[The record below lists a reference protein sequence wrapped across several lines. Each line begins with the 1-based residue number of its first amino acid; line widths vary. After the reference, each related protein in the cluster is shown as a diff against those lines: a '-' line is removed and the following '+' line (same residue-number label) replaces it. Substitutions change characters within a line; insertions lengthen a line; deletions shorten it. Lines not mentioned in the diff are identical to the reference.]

1 MNRGKTARHA
11 LATAISLGI
20 LVPVFLSG
28 CGAVGAVGGMASAVP
43 GVGGKCPDLTKP
55 EAILAFDFATNFKL
69 SADVGAKLKAATAA
83 AVELKGF
90 ADQIDADLKAG
101 CGPIAKDLG
110 VAGDFKDGK
119 SACEAAIKGIGDFKG
134 KLGANAKLSLVLKPP
149 KCQADLKVYGDCA
162 GKCDASLSGGKA
174 KVECEPGKL
183 SGKCDANCEGAC
195 DVQAG
200 AKCDG
205 ECSGSCDAEVK
216 GSCGGKCN
224 GKCDGKDSK
233 GVSCAGSCEG
243 KCEGGSVKGECK
255 GKCGGECK
263 LKAAAKCEGTCT
275 GKCAAEFKEPKCTG
289 EVIPPKMS
297 ADCKANCDASV
308 SAKMECTPAQV
319 SLAVT
324 GAADAKAFET
334 LKATLEKNLPLVL
347 KVAIGMGDRAVKI
360 AGSAKTVAEGAIT
373 TMSSVAGTGGAS
385 GAITAGQLTACLGET
400 FKGAI
405 SAAGSLQA
413 NVSVSV
419 NVSASA
425 SGSAGGGGGGA
436 AKTAPAGSLFEQ

>member
-1 MNRGKTARHA
+1 MNRAKTALGA
-11 LATAISLGI
+11 AISLAV

-28 CGAVGAVGGMASAVP
+28 CGAAGQLNGLASNVP

-55 EAILAFDFATNFKL
+55 EAILAFDFATEFKL
-69 SADVGAKLKAATAA
+69 DAAVGGKLKAATAA

-110 VAGDFKDGK
+110 AGADFKDGK
-119 SACEAAIKGIGDFKG
+119 SACEAAVKAIGDTKAKIG
-134 KLGANAKLSLVLKPP
+134 GAAKLTLVVKPP
-149 KCQADLKVYGDCA
+149 RCQADMNVYADCA
-162 GKCDASLSGGKA
+162 GKCDVSATGGKA

-183 SGKCDANCEGAC
+183 SGKCDANCEGSC

-200 AKCDG
+200 GKCDG
-205 ECSGSCDAEVK
+205 TCNGTCDAEVK

-233 GVSCAGSCEG
+233 GASCAGSCEG
-243 KCEGGSVKGECK
+243 KCEGGSIQGECK

-263 LKAAAKCEGTCT
+263 LKASAKCEGTCT
-275 GKCAAEFKEPKCTG
+275 GKCSTEIKEPKCTG
-289 EVIPPKMS
+289 EVIPPKIS
-297 ADCKANCDASV
+297 ADCKAHCDSSV
-308 SAKMECTPAQV
+308 SAKMECSPASV
-319 SLAVT
+319 SLAASGV
-324 GAADAKAFET
+324 ADAKAFEN

-347 KVAIGMGDRAVKI
+347 KVSIGMGDRAVKI
-360 AGSAKTVAEGAIT
+360 AGNAKTVVEGAVS
-373 TMSSVAGTGGAS
+373 TMTSVGGKGGAA
-385 GAITAGQLTACLGET
+385 GAVTAGQLTACLGET

-405 SAAGSLQA
+405 SAAGSIQA

-425 SGSAGGGGGGA
+425 SGSAGGGAGGKA
-436 AKTAPAGSLFEQ
+436 ATGMALFEQ